1 MRRTEAERIGD
12 AARAGLGGLEV
23 EVRVLADDSP
33 ARALDRLIESEQPLG
48 LVVGSGHRGA
58 VGRVFLG
65 DVGTSLL
72 SGAACAVAVAPG
84 GYAERAHGRLL
95 RIAVAV
101 NESEESRAALRTG
114 VALAE
119 RLNASLTVLTVA
131 RPLRYGHAVPFSVV
145 DTGLLADATR
155 ERFER
160 ILDRALERVPARMPV
175 QRRLLTGD
183 PAASIAAAT
192 GDHDLLIVG
201 ARGYGPLRRALL
213 GSVSARLARTAGCPL
228 LVLPGRA
235 RTIRAGSVSSRPS
248 LVRRRSS
255 DPTLAAPALRLPRGI
270 RTTAARPDR
279 RRRRRRARGR
289 AGASRGR
296 RRCGRARAALA
307 ERPLHVQ
314 ADAGRRALR

>member
-1 MRRTEAERIGD
+1 MSRRLIIGYNGGGNSEDALALGGALATALAGEPLVASIVPSLDHLIPPAEQQQMRRTEAERIGD
-12 AARAGLGGLEV
+12 AARAGLGGVEV

-101 NESEESRAALRTG
+101 NESEESRAALRTA

-131 RPLRYGHAVPFSVV
+131 RPLRYGWAVPFSVV

-160 ILDRALERVPARMPV
+160 ILDQALERVPARMPV

-228 LVLPGRA
+228 LVLPREGAEDPQRLGELQAIA
-235 RTIRAGSVSSRPS
+235 RSTP
-248 LVRRRSS
+248 LV
-255 DPTLAAPALRLPRGI
+255 
-270 RTTAARPDR
+270 
-279 RRRRRRARGR
+279 
-289 AGASRGR
+289 
-296 RRCGRARAALA
+296 
-307 ERPLHVQ
+307 
-314 ADAGRRALR
+314 

>member
-1 MRRTEAERIGD
+1 MSRRLIIGYNGGGNSEDALALGGALATALAGEPLVASIVPCLDHLIPPTEQQQMRRTEAERIGD

-48 LVVGSGHRGA
+48 LVIGSGHRGGI
-58 VGRVFLG
+58 GRVFLG

-101 NESEESRAALRTG
+101 NESEESWAALRTA

-119 RLNASLTVLTVA
+119 RLNASLMVLTVA
-131 RPLRYGHAVPFSVV
+131 RPLRYGYAVPFSVV

-155 ERFER
+155 ERSER
-160 ILDRALERVPARMPV
+160 MLDRALERVPARMPL
-175 QRRLLTGD
+175 QRRLVTGD

-228 LVLPGRA
+228 LVLPREGADDLRRRGELQA
-235 RTIRAGSVSSRPS
+235 VAGSTP
-248 LVRRRSS
+248 LV
-255 DPTLAAPALRLPRGI
+255 
-270 RTTAARPDR
+270 
-279 RRRRRRARGR
+279 
-289 AGASRGR
+289 
-296 RRCGRARAALA
+296 
-307 ERPLHVQ
+307 
-314 ADAGRRALR
+314 